1 MENRNKFDLSAV
13 WVSGSSK
20 QILQKTKWGKGGMQ
34 THAHFT
40 SRVARY
46 VYNNC
51 YFEKGIK
58 QQSLINQNST
68 LYLNWIQLKK

>member
-1 MENRNKFDLSAV
+1 
-13 WVSGSSK
+13 
-20 QILQKTKWGKGGMQ
+20 MQ

-40 SRVARY
+40 SRVAKY